1 MEIILIAALAKNR
14 IIGKGND
21 IPWHITE
28 DFQHFKDKTLGYPCI
43 MGRKTYES
51 LPDDAKPLP
60 KRENII
66 LTSQTDFH
74 PTGTTIFHNFDK
86 AVEYC
91 QKRDSKKVF
100 IIGGASIYKL
110 GLQIAD
116 ILELTIID
124 KEFDGDTFFP
134 EIDYTQWE
142 LIKQKDSQGINIKTG
157 EPLKYSFLTYKRK
170 K

>member
-14 IIGKGND
+14 IIGNNNN

-28 DFQHFKDKTLGYPCI
+28 DFQHFKDATLGYPCL
-43 MGRKTYES
+43 MGRKTFES
-51 LPDDAKPLP
+51 LPPNVKPLP

-66 LTSQTDFH
+66 LTSQTDYS
-74 PTGTTIFHNFDK
+74 PEGTTIFHNFDK
-86 AVEYC
+86 AIEYC
-91 QKRDSKKVF
+91 QNKDSKKLF

-116 ILELTIID
+116 ILELTVIE
-124 KEFDGDTFFP
+124 KEFEGDTFFP
-134 EIDYTQWE
+134 EIDHSQWE
-142 LIKQKDSQGINIKTG
+142 LIKKKDSQGINIKTG
-157 EPLKYSFLTYKRK
+157 DPLKYSFLTYKRK